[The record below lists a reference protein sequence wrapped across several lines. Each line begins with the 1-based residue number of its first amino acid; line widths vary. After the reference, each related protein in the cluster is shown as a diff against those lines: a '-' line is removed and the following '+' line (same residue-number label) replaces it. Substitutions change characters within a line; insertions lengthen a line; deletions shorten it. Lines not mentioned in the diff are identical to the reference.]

1 LRSKLTIAPAFALGL
16 ALSAAPRSDAQ
27 TMKVAV
33 ADIQGA
39 LLQTKDGAKA
49 AEQIK
54 AKFGP
59 KEAEF
64 NKRQQELAA
73 KQSQYQKASN
83 TLSEEARASAERDIQ
98 AMTKNL
104 QRDADDAKAD
114 FQAEEQRLLNPIM
127 EKMRAVLNRYATE
140 NQLTMVVD
148 ISQGGQG
155 NNVLYADASVNITAA
170 LVTAYDKAESAPAA
184 SAPASAS
191 PASAAPALTAPA
203 PPRPPLGA
211 RPATPQPKLT
221 PPAPSAAPK

>member
-1 LRSKLTIAPAFALGL
+1 LRSTLTIAPAFALAL
-16 ALSAAPRSDAQ
+16 ALSAAPRGDAQ

-49 AEQIK
+49 AEEIK
-54 AKFGP
+54 AKYGP

-64 NKRQQELAA
+64 NKRQQDLAA

-83 TLSEEARASAERDIQ
+83 TLSEEAKASAERDIQ
-98 AMTKNL
+98 AMQKNL
-104 QRDADDAKAD
+104 QRDADDTKAD

-155 NNVLYADASVNITAA
+155 NNVLYADKSVNITAA
-170 LVTAYDKAESAPAA
+170 LIAAYDKAESAPAA
-184 SAPASAS
+184 SAPP
-191 PASAAPALTAPA
+191 PANPPA
-203 PPRPPLGA
+203 GA
-211 RPATPQPKLT
+211 RPATPQPKLP
-221 PPAPSAAPK
+221 PPAPTAAPK

>member
-1 LRSKLTIAPAFALGL
+1 MVALVVAF
-16 ALSAAPRSDAQ
+16 SAAPGSQAQ
-27 TMKVAV
+27 TAKVAV

-49 AEQIK
+49 AAEIK
-54 AKFGP
+54 TKYGP

-64 NKRQQELAA
+64 NKRQQDLAA

-83 TLSEEARASAERDIQ
+83 TMSDEAKAAAERDIQ

-104 QRDADDAKAD
+104 QRDADDTKAD

-155 NNVLYADASVNITAA
+155 NNVLYADAASNITAA
-170 LVTAYDKAESAPAA
+170 LITAYDKAESTPAMSAPTPSKPPPAA
-184 SAPASAS
+184 P
-191 PASAAPALTAPA
+191 
-203 PPRPPLGA
+203 
-211 RPATPQPKLT
+211 RPATPQPKVSP
-221 PPAPSAAPK
+221 PPAAPPK

>member
-1 LRSKLTIAPAFALGL
+1 LRSTLTIAPAFALAL
-16 ALSAAPRSDAQ
+16 ALSAAPRGDAQ

-49 AEQIK
+49 AEEIK
-54 AKFGP
+54 AKYGP

-64 NKRQQELAA
+64 NKRQQDLAA

-83 TLSEEARASAERDIQ
+83 TLSEEAKASAERDIQ
-98 AMTKNL
+98 AMQKNL
-104 QRDADDAKAD
+104 QRDADDTKAD

-155 NNVLYADASVNITAA
+155 NNVLYADKSVNITAA
-170 LVTAYDKAESAPAA
+170 LIAAYDKAESAPAA
-184 SAPASAS
+184 SAPP
-191 PASAAPALTAPA
+191 PAKPPA
-203 PPRPPLGA
+203 GA

-221 PPAPSAAPK
+221 PPAPTAAPK

>member
-1 LRSKLTIAPAFALGL
+1 LRSTLTIAPVFALAL
-16 ALSAAPRSDAQ
+16 ALSAAPRTDAQ
-27 TMKVAV
+27 TMKIAV

-83 TLSEEARASAERDIQ
+83 TLSDESKASAEREIQ

-155 NNVLYADASVNITAA
+155 NNVLYADAAVNVTAA

-184 SAPASAS
+184 SAPAT
-191 PASAAPALTAPA
+191 TAPA
-203 PPRPPLGA
+203 PAKPPVGA
-211 RPATPQPKLT
+211 RPVTPQPKLT

>member
-1 LRSKLTIAPAFALGL
+1 LALAL
-16 ALSAAPRSDAQ
+16 VLSAAPRGEAQ

-54 AKFGP
+54 ARYGP

-73 KQSQYQKASN
+73 KQSQYQKTSN
-83 TLSEEARASAERDIQ
+83 TLNEAAKAAAERDIQ
-98 AMTKNL
+98 NLTRNL
-104 QRDADDAKAD
+104 QRDADDTKAD

-127 EKMRAVLNRYATE
+127 EKMRAVLNRYATD
-140 NQLTMVVD
+140 NQLTLIVD

-155 NNVLYADASVNITAA
+155 SNVLYADPSVNITQT
-170 LVTAYDKAESAPAA
+170 LVTAYDKAESSPAA
-184 SAPASAS
+184 SAPAT
-191 PASAAPALTAPA
+191 TAPA
-203 PPRPPLGA
+203 PAKPPAGI
-211 RPATPQPKLT
+211 RPAIPQPKLT
-221 PPAPSAAPK
+221 PAPSAAPR